1 MFSLKN
7 RLCQL
12 FSTKQLVKH
21 QEGENNSPETDFDLN
36 NLPPC
41 PVCASS
47 DVAIFIYGK
56 PPLRKGV
63 LEGLESGKIISGG
76 CMIRKTTPK
85 RHCYNCNHDFW
96 RLR

>member
-36 NLPPC
+36 NLPPLPSLC
-41 PVCASS
+41 
-47 DVAIFIYGK
+47 IK
-56 PPLRKGV
+56 
-63 LEGLESGKIISGG
+63 
-76 CMIRKTTPK
+76 
-85 RHCYNCNHDFW
+85 
-96 RLR
+96 

>member
-12 FSTKQLVKH
+12 FSTRQPVECQAGDDDFL
-21 QEGENNSPETDFDLN
+21 ENNFDLDDI
-36 NLPPC
+36 PPC
-41 PVCASS
+41 PVCGSN

-56 PPLRKGV
+56 PPLKSFI

-76 CMIRKTTPK
+76 CMIRRTAPK
-85 RHCYNCNHDFW
+85 WHCYDCNNDFG